1 MERFAGFIIKYRKII
16 IIVFI
21 AITAIS
27 AVLALGVNVN
37 YNIEDYLPKDSGSTI
52 GIEIMMDEFT
62 EDFPSA
68 NVMVR
73 DVTVLEALEFKEK
86 LINIPDVTSV
96 TWLDDVI
103 GLDTVLSTPME
114 FLDTDITDVYY
125 KDGHALFSIAITQG
139 SEQEVINEIYEIIG
153 DENAVSGSSV
163 SKASMQEMSS
173 SETVKAMVILVPLII
188 LILILSTSSWLEPLV
203 FLIAIGVAILINM
216 GTNIFFDDI
225 SFITKTVSPI
235 LQLAVSLDYAIF
247 LMHSFREYRLE
258 YEPEEAMKKAM
269 KKSIAAVS
277 GSAATTII
285 GFLALVFMR
294 FEIGMDL
301 GLNLVKGVALSFLS
315 IMVFMPALAIVCI
328 KLLDKT
334 THKSISMDSK
344 KAGKFLLKVRI
355 PLLILSF
362 LIIIPSF
369 LAKNNIDFEYGMS
382 NATSDES
389 RAQED
394 IASIESVFGKINQIV
409 ILVPNDDTGKETILC
424 EKLKDIDG
432 VTAIISYDSMVNS
445 SIPIEF
451 VEEAAGT
458 FRSENY
464 SRIILYTD
472 LDEESARTFASLD
485 MIHATTDEYYDEYY
499 VSGQSASIY
508 DIKEVVTAD
517 NRIVTLVAVLGIFLV
532 LLIMFKSLSLPV
544 ILVFTIESA
553 IWINLAFTY
562 FQSQPLNYIGFLI
575 INTVQ
580 LGATVDYAILI
591 TDRYKHNRT
600 KMLPKE
606 AMQKTLS
613 NNLTAILISAGI
625 LAFAGLAL
633 FLSSSNPIVS
643 ELGVLLGRGTI
654 LSFAMIA
661 TVLPA
666 LLILLDFLIR
676 KTTYKHGFYIDE
688 KKKEKI
694 TINEKEEIRGDL
706 K

>member
-1 MERFAGFIIKYRKII
+1 
-16 IIVFI
+16 
-21 AITAIS
+21 
-27 AVLALGVNVN
+27 
-37 YNIEDYLPKDSGSTI
+37 
-52 GIEIMMDEFT
+52 MM
-62 EDFPSA
+62 
-68 NVMVR
+68 
-73 DVTVLEALEFKEK
+73 
-86 LINIPDVTSV
+86 
-96 TWLDDVI
+96 
-103 GLDTVLSTPME
+103 
-114 FLDTDITDVYY
+114 
-125 KDGHALFSIAITQG
+125 
-139 SEQEVINEIYEIIG
+139 
-153 DENAVSGSSV
+153 
-163 SKASMQEMSS
+163 
-173 SETVKAMVILVPLII
+173 
-188 LILILSTSSWLEPLV
+188 
-203 FLIAIGVAILINM
+203 
-216 GTNIFFDDI
+216 
-225 SFITKTVSPI
+225 
-235 LQLAVSLDYAIF
+235 
-247 LMHSFREYRLE
+247 
-258 YEPEEAMKKAM
+258 KAM

-301 GLNLVKGVALSFLS
+301 GLNLVKGVALSFIS
-315 IMVFMPALAIVCI
+315 IMVFMPALTIVCI

-334 THKSISMDSK
+334 THKSVSMDSK
-344 KAGKFLLKVRI
+344 KAGKFLMKVRI

-382 NATSDES
+382 NATSVS

-394 IASIESVFGKINQIV
+394 REAIESVFGKINQIV

-485 MIHATTDEYYDEYY
+485 MIHAVTDEYYDEYY

-508 DIKEVVTAD
+508 DIKEVVSAD
-517 NRIVTLVAVLGIFLV
+517 NRIVTLIAVLGIFLV
-532 LLIMFKSLSLPV
+532 LLIQFKSLSLPM
-544 ILVFTIESA
+544 ILVFTIEAA

-562 FQSQPLNYIGFLI
+562 FQGQPLNYIGFLV

-633 FLSSSNPIVS
+633 YLSSSNPIVS

-694 TINEKEEIRGDL
+694 AINEKEEIRGDL